1 MKIRSLRELISKFRS
16 RYEKKSGIMEPVP
29 IIFRCIDVII
39 FGSFLPQLLIKVFTF
54 SLFNESTNKLSLQDL
69 ISKMEFECLDLLIN
83 QLAK

>member
-1 MKIRSLRELISKFRS
+1 
-16 RYEKKSGIMEPVP
+16 MEPVP
-29 IIFRCIDVII
+29 IIFRYIDVIM

-69 ISKMEFECLDLLIN
+69 ILKMKFECLDLLIN

>member
-1 MKIRSLRELISKFRS
+1 VKIRSLRELISKFRS

-29 IIFRCIDVII
+29 IIFRYIDVIM